1 MAWPQPVRKGRPKFL
16 LMSAAQANTGPHK
29 LSNIPGDTAQV
40 PAPIN
45 KFLRPYQREGAEF
58 LYGQFKKG
66 IGGILGDDMVRAVRR
81 FFPSYHAHRPST
93 ASQGLGKT
101 IQVIAFLSAVM
112 SACSRRCFDALA

>member
-16 LMSAAQANTGPHK
+16 LTSAAQANTGPHK
-29 LSNIPGDTAQV
+29 LSNVPGDTAQV

-66 IGGILGDDMVRAVRR
+66 IGGILGDDMVRPFGTLFVVSHADAPSLGRASARR
-81 FFPSYHAHRPST
+81 SRLLPSSPPS
-93 ASQGLGKT
+93 
-101 IQVIAFLSAVM
+101 
-112 SACSRRCFDALA
+112 